1 MLSAANPLRRLCRY
15 TDVPMLVSRY
25 IACGECGA
33 LIERDGSDC
42 HACQREQW
50 IEFQVS
56 QVRRDLERLDDE
68 FEAFLTTPQGSFEL
82 WYAER
87 RRLKAA

>member
-1 MLSAANPLRRLCRY
+1 MF
-15 TDVPMLVSRY
+15 VSRY

-33 LIERDGSDC
+33 LIERDGTDC
-42 HACQREQW
+42 HECQREQW

-56 QVRRDLERLDDE
+56 HVRRDLERLDDE
-68 FEAFLTTPQGSFEL
+68 FKAFLTTPQGSFDA

-87 RRLKAA
+87 QRLKTA

>member
-1 MLSAANPLRRLCRY
+1 MF
-15 TDVPMLVSRY
+15 VSRY

-33 LIERDGSDC
+33 LIERESSDSHEC
-42 HACQREQW
+42 LREQW

-56 QVRRDLERLDDE
+56 HAHRDIERFEEE
-68 FEAFLTTPQGSFEL
+68 FQSFLTTPQGSFEV

-87 RRLKAA
+87 RRLEAA